1 MLTSTLLCWTI
12 IPFNHLRDID
22 TISKHCWTMF
32 RLVPC
37 KCHISLSSP
46 SSTLTEAS
54 RTVVPDSVL
63 CPFKMGFAPIGN
75 SCADSFQ
82 CLWHRVFDFACLILN
97 FFIMEVS
104 LNEDDGQFTWK
115 WTYIGKMIYSVGS
128 IDFELWSSITEQNW
142 EDQSS
147 ICNEVKLVFSG
158 ELLLQVIDLASSGM
172 PQIFEKEEK
181 NEADPTP
188 PPLNC

>member
-128 IDFELWSSITEQNW
+128 IDFELWPSITEQNL

-158 ELLLQVIDLASSGM
+158 ELLLQVIDLASSGT

-188 PPLNC
+188 SPLTC